1 MNTARRQVIAAIGAA
16 LTLAVALPT
25 EAQASAPG
33 NPATVVR
40 SQPMIIGGDNAP
52 EGSWPSIVAIGERY
66 GRADRTV
73 FCGGALIHPEW
84 VVTAAHCLRGEST
97 RSIKVFLGRRVLDRK
112 TGEQILAR
120 RIVRHRWNPRTDRN
134 DIALIRLR
142 QASLQP
148 TMPLL
153 TATHALETTAAV
165 AGWGATRPNGRG
177 APDQLK
183 QAQVQIQANRICERV
198 WRGLNPSKQLCAG
211 VWPAG
216 GVDTCEGDSGG
227 PLVVLSPA
235 GRTYLAGITSFG
247 ADRCGARRE
256 PAVYTRVSGYAPW
269 ILRKV
274 PELRSTSMR
283 SALPGPSLGLGARV
297 LAG

>member
-153 TATHALETTAAV
+153 T
-165 AGWGATRPNGRG
+165 
-177 APDQLK
+177 
-183 QAQVQIQANRICERV
+183 
-198 WRGLNPSKQLCAG
+198 
-211 VWPAG
+211 
-216 GVDTCEGDSGG
+216 
-227 PLVVLSPA
+227 
-235 GRTYLAGITSFG
+235 
-247 ADRCGARRE
+247 
-256 PAVYTRVSGYAPW
+256 
-269 ILRKV
+269 
-274 PELRSTSMR
+274 
-283 SALPGPSLGLGARV
+283 
-297 LAG
+297 